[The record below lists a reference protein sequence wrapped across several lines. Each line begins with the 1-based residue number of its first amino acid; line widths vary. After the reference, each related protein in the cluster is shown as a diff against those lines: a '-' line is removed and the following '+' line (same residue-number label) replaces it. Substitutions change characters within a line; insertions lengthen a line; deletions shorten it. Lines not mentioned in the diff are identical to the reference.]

1 MATLGICRPFPMGR
15 QWFMTTPSEVLV
27 VVDDP
32 ARYAAAVAALRRVGV
47 VTQLLPPRLAVVRI
61 APGSDLPHVPGT
73 TVYVGRPDVD
83 LSKSERIFV
92 DAWLA
97 RDQPKDRVGDGLPW
111 DAPGFEAP
119 DWSPDQGPDLGTRTP
134 SD

>member
-1 MATLGICRPFPMGR
+1 
-15 QWFMTTPSEVLV
+15 MTTPSEVLV

-47 VTQLLPPRLAVVRI
+47 VTQLMPPRLAVVRI
-61 APGSDLPHVPGT
+61 APGADLPHVPGT
-73 TVYVGRPDVD
+73 TVYIGRPDVD
-83 LSKSERIFV
+83 LSESEQIFV

-97 RDQPKDRVGDGLPW
+97 RDQPKDRIGDGLPW

-119 DWSPDQGPDLGTRTP
+119 DLSPRQGAGPGDSGAR
-134 SD
+134 D